1 MEYQTTIPASWEIC
15 MQVEKQQLESDME
28 QWTSLKL
35 KKEYI
40 KAMYFHPA
48 YVTYIQSTSSKI
60 PDWTKHKLESRF
72 PEEISTTSDTQMTP

>member
-1 MEYQTTIPASWEIC
+1 